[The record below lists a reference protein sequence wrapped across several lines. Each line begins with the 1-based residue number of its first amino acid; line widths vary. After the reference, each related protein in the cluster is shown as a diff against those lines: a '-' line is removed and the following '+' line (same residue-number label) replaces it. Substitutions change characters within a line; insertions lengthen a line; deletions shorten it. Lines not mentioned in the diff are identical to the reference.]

1 MSKKGYFPNTTI
13 ELPYGLI
20 NHNKKEKR
28 EAGYFRLLVA
38 EATETE
44 RARYTQTAEF
54 IGLEPIDIIP
64 QVELYISQLLNGGNK
79 PKPKSKRA
87 ARALRQHAERFIKER
102 KEARPDLMKPN
113 GEPKPKFNSQAKALF
128 AFVDSLDNVPLA
140 QLSQRPIA
148 EHWKQLTFWQQQTL
162 KPIATEF
169 INDLL
174 QLEVTTQLTVNPYT
188 ILKFKVKPAK
198 NRDIMTMADLQQ
210 IIDIARQTD
219 QHFVANS
226 LMLGFY
232 TGLRRNDI
240 VNLRFDN
247 IVDNKLTTIVTK
259 SEGGAQKTKRHT
271 WDLAVHKELRL
282 LINELRESALQHRNC
297 PYLIHHDYQVKR
309 KSENKNHSMQVL
321 GNYLGNAIKDIKNT
335 NRSSIADT
343 CFHELRALYLE
354 SALCK
359 AETIQDVSKD
369 LGHSDVRTTER
380 HYGTHRQ
387 YNDHNV
393 TTVQS
398 LR

>member
-1 MSKKGYFPNTTI
+1 
-13 ELPYGLI
+13 
-20 NHNKKEKR
+20 
-28 EAGYFRLLVA
+28 
-38 EATETE
+38 
-44 RARYTQTAEF
+44 
-54 IGLEPIDIIP
+54 
-64 QVELYISQLLNGGNK
+64 
-79 PKPKSKRA
+79 
-87 ARALRQHAERFIKER
+87 
-102 KEARPDLMKPN
+102 
-113 GEPKPKFNSQAKALF
+113 
-128 AFVDSLDNVPLA
+128 
-140 QLSQRPIA
+140 
-148 EHWKQLTFWQQQTL
+148 
-162 KPIATEF
+162 
-169 INDLL
+169 
-174 QLEVTTQLTVNPYT
+174 
-188 ILKFKVKPAK
+188 
-198 NRDIMTMADLQQ
+198 MTMDDLQQ
-210 IIDIARQTD
+210 IIDIARKTD
-219 QHFVANS
+219 LHFVANS

-232 TGLRRNDI
+232 TGLRRQDI
-240 VNLRFDN
+240 VTLRFDN
-247 IVDNKLTTIVTK
+247 IVDNKLTTIVRK
-259 SEGGAQKTKRHT
+259 SKKGGVKVKRHT
-271 WDLAVHKELRL
+271 FDLNIHTELRQF
-282 LINELRESALQHRNC
+282 INELRESALQHRNC